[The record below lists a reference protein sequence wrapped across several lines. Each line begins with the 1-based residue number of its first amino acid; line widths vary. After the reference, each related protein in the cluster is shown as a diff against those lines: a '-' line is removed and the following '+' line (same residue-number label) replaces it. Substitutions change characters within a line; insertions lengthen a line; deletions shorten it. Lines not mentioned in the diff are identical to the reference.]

1 MSHDPPRPTRDGD
14 VFVLP
19 AGASL
24 EDAERLAETIQ
35 RASPGIKAIVVV
47 GDPRHLERAAL
58 GHAGWRPL

>member
-1 MSHDPPRPTRDGD
+1 MSHDPQRPTRDGD
-14 VFVLP
+14 VFILP

-47 GDPRHLERAAL
+47 GDPRHLDRMAL

>member
-1 MSHDPPRPTRDGD
+1 MSHDPQRPAYDGD

-35 RASPGIKAIVVV
+35 RASPGVKAIVVV
-47 GDPRHLERAAL
+47 GDPRHLDLAAL
-58 GHAGWRPL
+58 GQAGWQAL

>member
-1 MSHDPPRPTRDGD
+1 MSHDPQWPSSDGD
-14 VFVLP
+14 VFILP

-35 RASPGIKAIVVV
+35 RTSPGVKAIVVV
-47 GDPRHLERAAL
+47 GDPRHLDRAAL